1 MKVCKKCKSTLINN
15 KWIPTKNLRKR
26 VIYTLC
32 PTCAK
37 ESKENAS
44 DNVVLLDAT
53 FFKQN
58 EKKSM
63 QIIHEVEKQSRATNF
78 YAKIILVNPKQSP
91 ILVRTS
97 HPLLAIQIG
106 KQFQKN
112 FHGKLTIT
120 QNRNNGVM
128 VRWILQPFATK
139 PVSAVKSIAQP
150 ASA

>member
-37 ESKENAS
+37 ESRDNTSENM
-44 DNVVLLDAT
+44 VLLDAA

-63 QIIHEVEKQSRATNF
+63 QLIHDVEKQTRNTNF
-78 YAKIILVNPKQSP
+78 YSKIILVNSRINP
-91 ILVRTS
+91 IQVKTS

-106 KQFQKN
+106 KQFQRI

-120 QNRNNGVM
+120 QNRNNGVL
-128 VRWILQPFATK
+128 VRWMMQPFTPK
-139 PVSAVKSIAQP
+139 PVTATKSIAQP

>member
-1 MKVCKKCKSTLINN
+1 MKVCRKCKGTLINN

-37 ESKENAS
+37 DSKDNATDS
-44 DNVVLLDAT
+44 TVLLDAN

-58 EKKSM
+58 EKQSM
-63 QIIHEVEKQSRATNF
+63 QLIHDVEKQSRATN
-78 YAKIILVNPKQSP
+78 YYSKIVLVNPKQSP
-91 ILVRTS
+91 ILVKTS

-106 KQFQKN
+106 KQFQKI

-120 QNRNNGVM
+120 QNGHNGVL
-128 VRWILQPFATK
+128 VRWIMQPFTAK
-139 PVSAVKSIAQP
+139 PAASKPIAQTVSA
-150 ASA
+150 

>member
-1 MKVCKKCKSTLINN
+1 MKVCRKCKGTLINN

-37 ESKENAS
+37 DSK
-44 DNVVLLDAT
+44 DNSTDSMVLIDAN

-58 EKKSM
+58 ERQSM
-63 QIIHEVEKQSRATNF
+63 QLIHDVEKQSRATNY
-78 YAKIILVNPKQSP
+78 YAKIILVNSRISP
-91 ILVRTS
+91 IQVKTS

-106 KQFQKN
+106 KQFHKI

-120 QNRNNGVM
+120 QNRNNGVL
-128 VRWILQPFATK
+128 VRWIMQPFTAK
-139 PVSAVKSIAQP
+139 PAAAKSIAQP